1 MIYNT
6 ETGVL
11 EGAISLP
18 LCTRTVNCDVN
29 EDISVPE
36 EFPEVRRFLA
46 IRENILAPAKFIGA
60 RSVDFSGAVD
70 YTLIYLGADGKINSM
85 PFSAEYSFSL
95 PIENA
100 DKVELGEGVSA
111 LCALSGDGAS
121 VRVNTPR
128 RLQLRAGI
136 RASVLCFGRGLCE
149 ENLRGVEDP
158 SALQR
163 MRLDSKCLAINCES
177 SDVVTLADDYFIGED
192 CRILYS
198 DASCVIN
205 DSAVDGEVVRVSGE
219 VCVRLTIERGDSV
232 EQALRKIPFEAQT
245 DIEELDGGEVAL
257 LCSAT
262 GSINEL
268 NVAITAGRAEIEV
281 ALVLSVC
288 IARNSDICYTRDI
301 YSTAQ
306 ICNAEYKKMRL
317 PYVIANKNA
326 TLTQSERVTCES
338 IGLDGG
344 FEIVDVWGN
353 AACESCLLENGRYVL
368 RGNIKYKLLCKR
380 ESEIRAYDAELPFKY
395 ESGSGELD
403 ISSFCAHASIIGA
416 RARSDGE
423 NVMLESEIALMVA
436 FFGENELEMLSSADF
451 GEAVRLEK
459 NQMVVCFKSSDE
471 EIFEIGKRYCVPLED
486 ISSDDSGSRF
496 VIIER

>member
-18 LCTRTVNCDVN
+18 LCARTVNCDVN

-95 PIENA
+95 PVENA
-100 DKVELGEGVSA
+100 DRVDLGEGVSV
-111 LCALSGDGAS
+111 LCALSGDGSS

-136 RASVLCFGRGLCE
+136 KASVLCFGRGLCE
-149 ENLRGVEDP
+149 ENLRGVEDS

-163 MRLDSKCLAINCES
+163 LRLDSKCLAINCES
-177 SDVVTLADDYFIGED
+177 SDVVTLADEYFIGEE

-198 DASCVIN
+198 DASCAIN
-205 DSAVDGEVVRVSGE
+205 DSTVDGEIAKVSGE
-219 VCVRLTIERGDSV
+219 VCIRLMLEKGDSV
-232 EQALRKIPFEAQT
+232 EQVMRKMPFEAQT
-245 DIEELDGGEVAL
+245 DIEELDGGEDTL
-257 LCSAT
+257 LCSAV

-268 NVAITAGRAEIEV
+268 NVAAAAGRAEIEV

-288 IARNSDICYTRDI
+288 IARNSDVCYTRDI

-306 ICNAEYKKMRL
+306 ICSAEYKKMRL
-317 PYVIANKNA
+317 PYLISNKNA
-326 TLTQSERVTCES
+326 TLTQSERVACES
-338 IGLDGG
+338 IGLERDL
-344 FEIVDVWGN
+344 EIVDVWGS
-353 AACESCLLENGRYVL
+353 ASCESCSLENGRYAL
-368 RGNIKYKLLCKR
+368 RGKVRYKLLCKGD
-380 ESEIRAYDAELPFKY
+380 SDIRVYDAELPFKY
-395 ESGSGELD
+395 ESGSGTLD
-403 ISSFCAHASIIGA
+403 VSSFCAHAELLGA

-423 NVMLESEIALMVA
+423 NLLLESELAMAVA

-451 GEAVRLEK
+451 GEPVKLEK

-471 EIFEIGKRYCVPLED
+471 ELFEIGKRYCVPIED
-486 ISSDDSGSRF
+486 ISADDSGSRF